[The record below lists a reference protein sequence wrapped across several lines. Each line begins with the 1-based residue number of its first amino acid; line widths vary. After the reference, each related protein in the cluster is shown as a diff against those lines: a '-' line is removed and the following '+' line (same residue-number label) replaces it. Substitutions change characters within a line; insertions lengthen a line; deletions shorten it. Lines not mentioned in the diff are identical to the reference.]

1 MKNLFQYLLIFLTSI
16 LLGSCSTNRLLSSWN
31 DESYERSSIAPVLVL
46 GVTKNNETKRR
57 IYEDTFVDSLNGA
70 QTEAIASYTLNK
82 QSIDPTEEALRKVI
96 KKTKAKT
103 ILITHLVSD
112 TEKAFFVPSS
122 VVIGSN
128 SYERLYSYYPFIH
141 NSVASSGS
149 FVSTSKVILETSL
162 YDVETEELIW
172 TARTESIDPV
182 MTRKYYQQLIDLFLN
197 DLTSKKML

>member
-1 MKNLFQYLLIFLTSI
+1 MKNLSQYFIIFLTGI
-16 LLGSCSTNRLLSSWN
+16 LLSGCSTNRLLSSWN
-31 DESYERSSIAPVLVL
+31 DETYEQSSIAPILVL

-57 IYEDTFVDSLNGA
+57 IYEDTFVDSLNGV
-70 QTEAIASYTLNK
+70 QTKAIASYTLNK
-82 QSIDPTEEALRKVI
+82 HPIEPTEKALRAVI

-122 VVIGSN
+122 VIIGTN
-128 SYERLYSYYPFIH
+128 SYDRLYSYFPFIH

-162 YDVETEELIW
+162 YDVKTEKLIW

-182 MTRKYYQQLIDLFLN
+182 MTRKYYQQLIDLFLQ
-197 DLTSKKML
+197 DLSSKNML

>member
-1 MKNLFQYLLIFLTSI
+1 MKNLFPYLLIFLTSI

-31 DESYERSSIAPVLVL
+31 DESYEQSSIAPILVL

-57 IYEDTFVDSLNGA
+57 IYEDTFVDSLNSA
-70 QTEAIASYTLNK
+70 QTMAIASYTLNK
-82 QSIDPTEEALRKVI
+82 QSIEPTEEALRAVI

-103 ILITHLVSD
+103 ILITHLVSG

-122 VVIGSN
+122 VLIGTN
-128 SYERLYSYYPFIH
+128 SYDRLYSYYPFIH

-162 YDVETEELIW
+162 YDVETEKLIW

-197 DLTSKKML
+197 DLSSKKML